1 MRFQDLILILSTI
14 SDLRTEAQ
22 SANDFCPQNVI
33 CDTISFT
40 RLSWLLYNDELT
52 GYWKRTA
59 KTDTENRKH
68 IRPLISTWP
77 VIIREVEMTRVSADL
92 DAPFVLGSLWGFL
105 QFVTS
110 CITNGSSVRGKNIRT
125 WTPAFVKIDRLSKPW
140 NCVESGWTNKWWWCF
155 CFCWPG
161 QDDREEALDD

>member
-1 MRFQDLILILSTI
+1 MISFLSTI

-52 GYWKRTA
+52 GYWKRSA

-68 IRPLISTWP
+68 SRPLISTWP
-77 VIIREVEMTRVSADL
+77 VFIREVEMTQVSADL

-105 QFVTS
+105 QLWQAALQMVLRWEERIS
-110 CITNGSSVRGKNIRT
+110 GHGPHSIQL
-125 WTPAFVKIDRLSKPW
+125 LSK
-140 NCVESGWTNKWWWCF
+140 
-155 CFCWPG
+155 
-161 QDDREEALDD
+161 